1 MSLKLKSQL
10 TLSLTVVILVCFG
23 VFLFSSII
31 KLDKINDTK
40 SQNYIEILEIQSIK
54 KLNFSINQILMDI
67 AIKEPIEEINAK
79 NIKKVN
85 ILFKKLRQKEQ
96 SLILIANNHQERH
109 LVLKLLNAFREL
121 EFITKS
127 DLIPLAKKSVNKKSF
142 FITYTQVKNIS
153 KRMEIDLESIIG
165 NIHKTLER
173 TNQTKSVLVNE
184 MKKSIVIIVLVLI
197 LFSILS
203 SLFIFRGTN
212 NSLKE
217 FQIGLLDFFKFLN
230 SETDHT
236 KLLYESKDEIGKMA
250 IAINQN
256 MKNIKLNIKEDRKF
270 IHETINILSEFEK
283 GDLTQ
288 KVNLPVKNPS
298 LLLLKQKLDDLY

>member
-1 MSLKLKSQL
+1 
-10 TLSLTVVILVCFG
+10 
-23 VFLFSSII
+23 
-31 KLDKINDTK
+31 LDKINDTK

-67 AIKEPIEEINAK
+67 AIKEPREEINSK
-79 NIKKVN
+79 KIKKVN

-230 SETDHT
+230 SETDNT

>member
-67 AIKEPIEEINAK
+67 AIKEPSEEINAK

>member
-1 MSLKLKSQL
+1 
-10 TLSLTVVILVCFG
+10 
-23 VFLFSSII
+23 
-31 KLDKINDTK
+31 LDKINDTK

-67 AIKEPIEEINAK
+67 AIKEPSEEINAK

-230 SETDHT
+230 SETDNT

>member
-230 SETDHT
+230 SETDNT

>member
-217 FQIGLLDFFKFLN
+217 FQIGLLEFFKFLN
-230 SETDHT
+230 SETDNT